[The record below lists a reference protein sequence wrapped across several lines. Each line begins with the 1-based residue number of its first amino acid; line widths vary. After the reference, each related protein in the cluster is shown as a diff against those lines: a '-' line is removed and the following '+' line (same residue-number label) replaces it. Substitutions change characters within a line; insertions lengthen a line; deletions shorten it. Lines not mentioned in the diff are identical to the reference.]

1 MICLISAF
9 NKPNKS
15 ILLFVFVVVFAGVM
29 ASAFNI
35 SIGLNLTAS
44 MPKGFYFLVSKDRV
58 VAGDLVSSCISSDAI
73 DLPTYKERN
82 YIAKSNVCDS
92 GLAEEIKPVVAI
104 EGDSILITKVGVLV
118 NDHLI
123 DNSELYDFD
132 SNGRPINHLPIG
144 WFYTLKKNEYF
155 LLSNHIKRSLDSRY
169 YGVVNESNIR
179 KKAFPFFTGSFF
191 KL

>member
-15 ILLFVFVVVFAGVM
+15 ILLFLFVVVFAGVM

-92 GLAEEIKPVVAI
+92 GLAEEIKNILDCLNILVKPENMMFNCNGKNVIVSS
-104 EGDSILITKVGVLV
+104 GDYSG
-118 NDHLI
+118 NDV
-123 DNSELYDFD
+123 
-132 SNGRPINHLPIG
+132 
-144 WFYTLKKNEYF
+144 EY
-155 LLSNHIKRSLDSRY
+155 
-169 YGVVNESNIR
+169 
-179 KKAFPFFTGSFF
+179 
-191 KL
+191 KLNKE